1 MSWLLDI
8 HLIRLF
14 NFYLTFVFIV
24 TTLINIR
31 DYRHMLAVAR
41 SLPGRWPRL
50 LELLKHHSHIFI
62 NWRMGVPLLVSLA
75 LLLVQLIVT
84 RTVLPATDETLK
96 VKSLLPIWPVLPV
109 LLVTSAAMIVID
121 VYANW
126 PMPPFDRAAVEKQFD
141 QAEFWLRSWTAPVV
155 RMLSFGY
162 VNPRSMV
169 ATEVST
175 SLMEAS
181 KLLHRTLWWTAWQ
194 AVFRIICGLSLW
206 LTYALSDWLR
216 QLLHGS

>member
-14 NFYLTFVFIV
+14 NFYLAYVFIV

-41 SLPGRWPRL
+41 GLPGRWPRL
-50 LELLKHHSHIFI
+50 LELLKHHSHIFL
-62 NWRMGVPLLVSLA
+62 NWRMGVPLVVSLA
-75 LLLVQLIVT
+75 LLLVQMIVT
-84 RTVLPATDETLK
+84 RRVAPAADETLT
-96 VKSLLPIWPVLPV
+96 VESLLPIWPVLPF
-109 LLVTSAAMIVID
+109 LLLTSAAMIVCD

-126 PMPPFDRAAVEKQFD
+126 PLPPFDRAAVEKQFD

-155 RMLSFGY
+155 RVLSLGY

-169 ATEVST
+169 AVEVRT
-175 SLMEAS
+175 SLLDAS

-194 AVFRIICGLSLW
+194 AGFRILCGLSLW

-216 QLLHGS
+216 HLFHGT